1 MSVSRGV
8 LLALYCDAECLSIN
22 VYLYPLSGHS
32 PRVDRLTSSQSGWL
46 LPSERSLG
54 DG

>member
-32 PRVDRLTSSQSGWL
+32 PQGRSADLFAERVASAV
-46 LPSERSLG
+46 
-54 DG
+54 